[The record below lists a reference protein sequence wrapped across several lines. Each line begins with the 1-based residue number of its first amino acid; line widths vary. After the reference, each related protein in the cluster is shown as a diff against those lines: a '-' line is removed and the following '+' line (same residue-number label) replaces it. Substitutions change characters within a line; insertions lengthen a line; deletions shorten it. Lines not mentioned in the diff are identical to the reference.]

1 MSGPG
6 ARDSEKPAESLAPAA
21 SLEREHAD
29 DAGAVEIGARA
40 VEIGACERRVGERLD
55 VLWSVD
61 CETEDTFLYAAITN
75 ISEMGIFV
83 RTTEPLAVGTQVT
96 LRFAPPREREPFAL
110 DGIVQWVN
118 AVRLLDDN
126 PNPGM
131 GIRFSCLTLPDR
143 ERIVEA
149 VRTIAY
155 LREEP
160 RQRARTSN

>member
-1 MSGPG
+1 MNHRGVG
-6 ARDSEKPAESLAPAA
+6 DSERPAA
-21 SLEREHAD
+21 
-29 DAGAVEIGARA
+29 DAGAVTGRAGAA
-40 VEIGACERRVGERLD
+40 TGTGLAERRSLERVD

-83 RTTEPLAVGTQVT
+83 RTVEPLAVGTVVT
-96 LRFAPPREREPFAL
+96 LRFAPSLHRGAGPAGPEAFVLE
-110 DGIVQWVN
+110 GVVQWVN
-118 AVRLLDDN
+118 PVRPQRDN

-131 GIRFSCLTLPDR
+131 GVRFTSLTLADR

-149 VRTIAY
+149 IHTIAY

-160 RQRARTSN
+160 RPKGPAADGN